1 MTPLL
6 PSACSSDRSCAST
19 GSAPV
24 ITSSPGNATTKV
36 LPRKACTYGATER
49 SHSTNWAG
57 FSMSRIIIRSD
68 MSAPDPS
75 KKNAARPAPHPAP
88 PSRAVRPAAAAVNA
102 RNPLP
107 PITCPEELPVSGRR
121 QEIAEA
127 LKKNQVVI
135 VSGETGSGK
144 TTQLPKICLE
154 LGRGETGLIG
164 HTQPRRIAAS
174 STAKR
179 IAQELGTPAGE
190 IVGFKVR
197 FNDTLSKGA
206 WVKLMTDGILLAE
219 TQTDPLLKQYDT
231 IIFDEAHERSLNI
244 DFLLGYLKQLLPKR
258 PDLKVIITSA
268 TIDPERFA
276 KHFEGAP
283 IIEVSGRT
291 YPVEM
296 RYRPLLNDD
305 EAGRDRDMQQAILE
319 AVAELAR
326 LGPGDV
332 LLFLSGEREIRAPAE
347 ALRKHHPP
355 HTEIVPLYA
364 RLSAA
369 EQNKVFHPHGGRRLV
384 LATNVAE
391 TSLA

>member
-1 MTPLL
+1 MTTLM

-24 ITSSPGNATTKV
+24 ITSSPGKATTKG

-75 KKNAARPAPHPAP
+75 KKNAGRPHPQPVHA
-88 PSRAVRPAAAAVNA
+88 SRVAASAEPATVPGAAAASL

-107 PITCPEELPVSGRR
+107 PVTFPEELPVSGRR
-121 QEIAEA
+121 REIAEA
-127 LKKNQVVI
+127 LKNNQVVI

-154 LGRGETGLIG
+154 LGRGKDGLIG

-179 IAQELGTPAGE
+179 IAQELGTPPGE
-190 IVGFKVR
+190 SVGFKVR

-206 WVKLMTDGILLAE
+206 WVILMTDGILLAE

-231 IIFDEAHERSLNI
+231 IIIDEAHERSLNI

-296 RYRPLLNDD
+296 RYRPVLNDD
-305 EAGRDRDMQQAILE
+305 EDGRDRDMQQAILE
-319 AVAELAR
+319 AVDELAR
-326 LGPGDV
+326 LGPGDE
-332 LLFLSGEREIRAPAE
+332 LIILSD
-347 ALRKHHPP
+347 
-355 HTEIVPLYA
+355 
-364 RLSAA
+364 
-369 EQNKVFHPHGGRRLV
+369 
-384 LATNVAE
+384 
-391 TSLA
+391 

>member
-57 FSMSRIIIRSD
+57 LSMSRIIIRSD

-174 STAKR
+174 STDKR
-179 IAQELGTPAGE
+179 IAQELGTPAVE
-190 IVGFKVR
+190 I
-197 FNDTLSKGA
+197 
-206 WVKLMTDGILLAE
+206 
-219 TQTDPLLKQYDT
+219 
-231 IIFDEAHERSLNI
+231 
-244 DFLLGYLKQLLPKR
+244 
-258 PDLKVIITSA
+258 
-268 TIDPERFA
+268 
-276 KHFEGAP
+276 
-283 IIEVSGRT
+283 
-291 YPVEM
+291 
-296 RYRPLLNDD
+296 RYRPIDSEDRSAARPGAAQTASAAQKGREQRDLMDAIADAVDD
-305 EAGRDRDMQQAILE
+305 LS
-319 AVAELAR
+319 R
-326 LGPGDV
+326 LSTGDV
-332 LLFLSGEREIRAPAE
+332 LVFLPSEREKRDAAE
-347 ALRKHHPP
+347 THRKQHPP
-355 HTEIVPLYA
+355 HVEILPLFA
-364 RLSAA
+364 RLSAQ
-369 EQNKVFHPHGGRRLV
+369 EQERVFKPSNARRIV

-391 TSLA
+391 TSLTVPGIRYVVDTGLARVKRYSYRNKVEQLQIEPVAQSAANQRAGRCGRVAAR